1 MRRSSGGLDARAAT
15 DEEPYHVRVADDR
28 HEIAL
33 EIFDGPFSASSWQ
46 HAYGD
51 ALTTAAM
58 SWSGLDWEWRH
69 RTWGLIFLVAFPSE
83 AEYDEWRKM
92 PVVIAALDAVPDPV
106 NGLVFHRG
114 WGGTSG
120 SGEPRRGKPMVGAGG
135 AEIAL
140 PTDEAL
146 DDAVAENVRETAGTG
161 DVRTAAS
168 A

>member
-1 MRRSSGGLDARAAT
+1 
-15 DEEPYHVRVADDR
+15 VADDR
-28 HEIAL
+28 YEIAL
-33 EIFDGPFSASSWQ
+33 EVLDAAFSAESWR
-46 HAYGD
+46 HAWGD
-51 ALTTAAM
+51 TITTAAM

-83 AEYDEWRKM
+83 AEYEEWRKL
-92 PVVIAALDAVPDPV
+92 PAVIAALDAVPDPV

-120 SGEPRRGKPMVGAGG
+120 SGEPRRGKPRAGAGG
-135 AEIAL
+135 AEI
-140 PTDEAL
+140 PEPVQEVL
-146 DDAVAENVRETAGTG
+146 DDAVADVVRDAIGTA